1 MAAHRHRQAF
11 GDRRLRLYVALL
23 AVGLHVNVAKTIS
36 FIAGTTTVRCT
47 P

>member
-11 GDRRLRLYVALL
+11 GDRRLRLYVAL